1 MKRKKELLIY
11 GIGFLLMAFVMTFMQ
26 SVSQAAAPEAW
37 QHKTILGEV
46 VEINLDAR
54 EITLMDKLKN
64 QITFAVDTKV
74 KNLGEIAVG
83 NKVAAD
89 YYISLAK
96 EMRRPTAEEK
106 KTPFM
111 VLDETETAPPMSSPK
126 AGGLKQF
133 KAVATISGTDRF
145 LQMIQLEGPR
155 GNIVT
160 VRASNPNW
168 LGGGDMS
175 PEVRVGDTVIVTY
188 TQPLIISLEKK

>member
-1 MKRKKELLIY
+1 MERKKELLIY
-11 GIGFLLMAFVMTFMQ
+11 GIGFLLAAFVMVFMQ
-26 SVSQAAAPEAW
+26 VEAKAAEETW

-54 EITLMDKLKN
+54 EITLMDKLNN
-64 QITFAVDTKV
+64 QITFGVDTKV
-74 KNLGEIAVG
+74 KNFEEIAVG
-83 NKVAAD
+83 DKVAAD